1 MIISR
6 IILKNWRNFQNVDV
20 ELGNRA
26 FVVGA
31 NASGKSN
38 FLDAIRFLRDIAK
51 PGGGLET
58 AVRDRGW
65 VSKIRS
71 LAARSNSNVE
81 IEVHLSSSADQEKPD
96 WKYAVSFN
104 GVSKFEKSQRVSK
117 PKLVFEKVWKNDALI
132 LDRPNKQDKDD
143 PELLTQTHL
152 QQISLNPKFRVV
164 ADFLVSITYLHLV
177 PQILRHPTAFSGSG
191 LPDDPYGHDLLE
203 QIART
208 PERTQKRFLERI
220 EGALKLAVPQL
231 KELTISKD
239 AMGIP
244 HLEAK
249 YEHWRP
255 RGAKQREDQFSDGTL
270 RMIGLLWALLQADSV
285 LLLEEPELSLHASI
299 VDKLPALIHRLTQ
312 NSKRKRQVIL
322 TTHSSDLLSER
333 GIDGGEIIVL
343 LPNKEGT
350 QVKRAT
356 SIKEIKHEL
365 ESGFNVAEVI
375 KPRTEPRN
383 VNQLPLFT

>member
-6 IILKNWRNFQNVDV
+6 IKLKNWRNFQNVDV

-38 FLDAIRFLRDIAK
+38 FLDAVRFLRDIAK

-71 LAARSNSNVE
+71 LAARRESAVE
-81 IEVHLSSSADQEKPD
+81 IEVYLSSLAGQEIPD

-104 GVSKFEKSQRVSK
+104 GVSKLEKSQRVSK
-117 PKLVFEKVWKNDALI
+117 PKLVFEKVWKNDVLI
-132 LDRPNKQDKDD
+132 LNRPNREDSND

-152 QQISLNPKFRVV
+152 QQISLNTKFRDI

-177 PQILRHPTAFSGSG
+177 PQLLRHPTAFSGSG

-208 PERTQKRFLERI
+208 SEKTRGRLLKRI

-231 KELTISKD
+231 KELTTSKD
-239 AMGIP
+239 EMGIP
-244 HLEAK
+244 HLEAT

-312 NSKRKRQVIL
+312 NLKRKRQVIL
-322 TTHSSDLLSER
+322 TTHSSDLLSDR
-333 GIDGGEIIVL
+333 GIDGGEVIIL
-343 LPNKEGT
+343 SPDTEGT

-356 SIKEIKHEL
+356 SVVEIRHEL
-365 ESGFNVAEVI
+365 ESGFSVAEVI
-375 KPRTEPRN
+375 KPRTEPSN
-383 VNQLPLFT
+383 VNQLPLFK